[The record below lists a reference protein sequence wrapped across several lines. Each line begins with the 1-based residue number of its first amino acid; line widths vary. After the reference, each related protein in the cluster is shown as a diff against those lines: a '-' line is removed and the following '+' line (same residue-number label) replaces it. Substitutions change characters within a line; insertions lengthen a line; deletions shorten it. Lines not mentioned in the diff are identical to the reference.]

1 MILKQTLKIMS
12 KKTFIKGVL
21 TVIKYA
27 VTLALGYLGG
37 SEDVIS
43 NIL

>member
-1 MILKQTLKIMS
+1 MLFYLFKVLVMEKKEIWKI
-12 KKTFIKGVL
+12 VL

-37 SEDVIS
+37 TSGI
-43 NIL
+43 I